1 MDLLASARECGCAVL
16 GLGVSGIAAADWLI
30 SRGIL
35 PTLRDRDPE
44 KADDPAVIGLVRMGA
59 RPLFG
64 DGWLSDLSCRL
75 IVRSPGIRPDL
86 PELVAAKNAGAILTS
101 EIGLFLAYSPARL
114 VAVTGSSGKSTV
126 TTLVGAILR
135 AAGCDVYIGGNV
147 GTSLLPSLQ
156 RMSKDSI
163 AVLELSSFQLMDLSP
178 APERATILNLSENH
192 LNWHTGMDEY
202 RAAKLRILGSNTAG
216 VFPADDPTLACLA
229 KRPGDCLF
237 SLSPPDPAVLAKGI
251 GWVTVDGGTVSIYQ
265 KEGVRRLFSASC
277 LNLPGKHNLLNL
289 LSAVALTEGIAP
301 PDAVERAVRAF
312 RGVSHRIERVPGPI
326 GVDCLDSSIDSTPER
341 TRTTLEALAPKKPIL
356 LLGGAGKG
364 LSYEPLVG
372 AVREHAKAVILFGA
386 AANEIA
392 GTLWAAGLSFSTIPD
407 FVAAVREALLTA
419 EPGDTV
425 LLSPACTSYD
435 AFRNYAERG
444 DLFKKIC
451 AENENTILKT
461 EGRKKHDRSIQTD

>member
-30 SRGIL
+30 SRGRL

-44 KADDPAVIGLVRMGA
+44 KEADPAVARLVQRGA

-64 DGWLSDLSCRL
+64 DGWLSALSERL
-75 IVRSPGIRPDL
+75 LVRSPGLRPDL

-114 VAVTGSSGKSTV
+114 IAVTGSAGKSTV

-135 AAGCDVYIGGNV
+135 AAGRDVYVGGNL

-178 APERATILNLSENH
+178 APERAAILNLSENH

-202 RAAKLRILGSNTAG
+202 RAAKLRILGQGTAG
-216 VFPADDPTLACLA
+216 VFPADDPTLAALA

-237 SLSPPDPAVLAKGI
+237 SLSPPDPAVLERGV
-251 GWVTVDGGTVSIYQ
+251 GWVTVDGGTVSICR

-277 LNLPGKHNLLNL
+277 LQLPGKHNLLNL
-289 LSAVALTEGIAP
+289 LAAVALSDGIAP
-301 PDAVERAVRAF
+301 PEAAEKAVCTF
-312 RGVSHRIERVPGPI
+312 PGVPHRIERVPGPA
-326 GVDCLDSSIDSTPER
+326 GVLCLDSSIDSTPLR
-341 TRTTLEALAPKKPIL
+341 TQATLDALAPRKPIL

-364 LSYEPLVG
+364 LSYAPLVG
-372 AVREHAKAVILFGA
+372 ALREHAKAVILFGA

-392 GTLWAAGLSFSTIPD
+392 WVLEAAGLSFRVIPD
-407 FVAAVREALLTA
+407 FSDAVRAALGA
-419 EPGDTV
+419 AKSGDVV

-435 AFRNYAERG
+435 AFRNFAERG
-444 DLFKKIC
+444 DLFKRIC
-451 AENENTILKT
+451 TTYPDKQT
-461 EGRKKHDRSIQTD
+461 EGRRKP